1 MSKVSWLQT
10 FREQENDHTDA
21 STSPRDNSVGQILCI
36 LQYGLSQFKVML
48 YFQKMQGIQAVS
60 FLKLPFMSRALI
72 HACSLLETSKKNSDI
87 RARVSSFGYNVGPV
101 PGDGNC
107 FFHAVSFQLLKLMS
121 GENGRSTQERLLNL
135 GISPNQSMASIAAVL
150 RQRIVDEWQGPFVD
164 EYQQFFQDSELDVYT
179 EAENFRQSGEFSRP
193 LGDAMPLAM
202 ANILQMPIV
211 LITSAQNMPI
221 VTITP
226 RRIADEVSVV
236 LAYTQRGVGH
246 YDAVTQN
253 NIAKVGGDSPDN
265 DSAKMIKES
274 CKGICHHQLHITM
287 VSRLMLQVPYNL
299 KTYGTMKP
307 LTPRNL

>member
-1 MSKVSWLQT
+1 
-10 FREQENDHTDA
+10 
-21 STSPRDNSVGQILCI
+21 
-36 LQYGLSQFKVML
+36 
-48 YFQKMQGIQAVS
+48 
-60 FLKLPFMSRALI
+60 
-72 HACSLLETSKKNSDI
+72 
-87 RARVSSFGYNVGPV
+87 
-101 PGDGNC
+101 
-107 FFHAVSFQLLKLMS
+107 
-121 GENGRSTQERLLNL
+121 
-135 GISPNQSMASIAAVL
+135 
-150 RQRIVDEWQGPFVD
+150 
-164 EYQQFFQDSELDVYT
+164 
-179 EAENFRQSGEFSRP
+179 
-193 LGDAMPLAM
+193 MPLAM